1 MEVSSDPILDKFRQT
16 PISTPGAPPKVSVQ
30 APISFTAREQVFRID
45 IKGLRPSTP
54 HYMYFERRQVSAS
67 VIKPLGGSL
76 GGSLVSDTSGNL
88 VFDFYYQADLA
99 PSTSPVQE
107 FQRAASL
114 VAGVKEVVVS
124 NINETTLPSD
134 FAMASSSYFA
144 GRIGISVL
152 TTSSADN
159 GVYGT
164 GGGDGVNGDSG
175 GDGGDGGGV
184 GGGANGDG
192 SGSAY

>member
-1 MEVSSDPILDKFRQT
+1 MAIEIFQMEVSSDPILDNFRQT
-16 PISTPGAPPKVSVQ
+16 PISTPGAPPKVSVP
-30 APISFTAREQVFRID
+30 APISFTAREQVFRVD

-67 VIKPLGGSL
+67 NIKPLGGSL

-88 VFDFYYQADLA
+88 TFDFYYQADLP

-134 FAMASSSYFA
+134 FALASSSYFA
-144 GRIGISVL
+144 GHIGISVL
-152 TTSSADN
+152 TTSSIP
-159 GVYGT
+159 
-164 GGGDGVNGDSG
+164 DSSTIDDSVHG
-175 GDGGDGGGV
+175 SGIGAGGDGGGPGV
-184 GGGANGDG
+184 W
-192 SGSAY
+192 